1 MLNIDGAGEPADLL
15 AERPARCISAYY
27 IAGAISGLGSFRRS
41 EQRSQDRK
49 ENVSMCGAC
58 AVLGN
63 APDWADR
70 VGNSE
75 GIGHS
80 GNLTRAAE
88 RQRRVELVNL
98 LLAPNR
104 MKLFDLGNNFSL
116 QAPTGRVEIVEGLA
130 HIWAAADR
138 LSLDLVDPLSI
149 ELLEALERS

>member
-1 MLNIDGAGEPADLL
+1 
-15 AERPARCISAYY
+15 
-27 IAGAISGLGSFRRS
+27 
-41 EQRSQDRK
+41 
-49 ENVSMCGAC
+49 MCGAC